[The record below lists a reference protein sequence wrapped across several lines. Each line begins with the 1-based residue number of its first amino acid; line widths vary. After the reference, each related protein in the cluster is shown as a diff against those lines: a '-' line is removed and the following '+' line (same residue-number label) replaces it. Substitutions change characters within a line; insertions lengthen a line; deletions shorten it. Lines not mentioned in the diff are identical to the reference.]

1 MRLRDVIVGQ
11 PGSYPRPGHLEPRL
25 AVIEIDAGT
34 VSARTRLAVDITIPR
49 PLRDVQWSWNCYV
62 HGKPGASA
70 NGTGVDLDDCKARFK
85 VAWSRIRAGLTDDD
99 IAKAHEYADASA
111 EALAGYDRK

>member
-1 MRLRDVIVGQ
+1 MKSSGV
-11 PGSYPRPGHLEPRL
+11 PSH
-25 AVIEIDAGT
+25 
-34 VSARTRLAVDITIPR
+34 IP
-49 PLRDVQWSWNCYV
+49 QWSWNCYV

-111 EALAGYDRK
+111 EALAGYDRKQRQ